1 MTIRKILSK
10 LGLAVALGVSAVSAK
25 VVVSRAHSL
34 KPQGVN
40 VMRSLFRVALAAA
53 LSVATLSAQAAPLP
67 ANFSVVVIG
76 CDTPFIVN
84 SPVPVSVQTSC
95 SANSSV
101 VGTAAGKASATFGG
115 VGGRSASATTSGTDV
130 PIQISSNAVFTDTL
144 TFTKTNPNA
153 PDQFPVSL
161 NLAFGGVVNSAA
173 VFGLASASVGVIV
186 GFLGTSNLEI
196 VHSGSGTFTVS
207 NPQGLGGTS
216 AIAPGAGGFSTV
228 LTTQQQLASVGDI
241 FFSLQLLT
249 QVFTSN
255 VASSATA
262 DFSNTLEFPSG
273 IDVFTLPNG
282 YTVNAGTYLVNNRF
296 IDPNAQPP
304 NGVPEPSTLVLLGL
318 GLLGA
323 AGFRRRRSSQGKKVT
338 PNEAAPQTDK

>member
-1 MTIRKILSK
+1 
-10 LGLAVALGVSAVSAK
+10 
-25 VVVSRAHSL
+25 
-34 KPQGVN
+34 
-40 VMRSLFRVALAAA
+40 MRSLFRVALAAA

-67 ANFSVVVIG
+67 ANFTVGVIG
-76 CDTPFIVN
+76 CNGPSIDN

-144 TFTKTNPNA
+144 TFTKTNPSA
-153 PDQFPVSL
+153 PDQFLVSL
-161 NLAFGGVVNSAA
+161 NLAFGGVVNSAS
-173 VFGLASASVGVIV
+173 VNNGLAGASVGVIV
-186 GFLGTSNLEI
+186 GFLGTSNLAI
-196 VHSGSGTFTVS
+196 DHLGDGTFTVS

-282 YTVNAGTYLVNNRF
+282 YTVNAGNYLVNNRF